1 MSEYQKK
8 MMVTDLTHTIY
19 YGKVKEV
26 GDGMYESIGKREDV
40 TDEAIRAVFE
50 WFMKN
55 FQDNEPNEAF
65 EVRYTNC
72 PYVLQMIK
80 RGKHE

>member
-1 MSEYQKK
+1 MTDKK
-8 MMVTDLTHTIY
+8 MMVSDITHTIY

-26 GDGMYESIGKREDV
+26 ENGVFKSVGSREDV

-55 FQDNEPNEAF
+55 IQDNELAEAY
-65 EVRYTNC
+65 EVKFKGI
-72 PYVLQMIK
+72 PYVLRMTK
-80 RGKHE
+80 E